1 MPNDSEIQTTDKKSK
16 ETCTDVH
23 QDPENLPVPSADST
37 DQIEETIT
45 THSASNTK
53 ADQPDNHENE
63 KRDHKRD
70 HPKPLPDLVY
80 DEVVAAYRFTI
91 RHLRLLMVDINHRC
105 QNIGSAEQVE
115 EALALWRDMGM
126 LDFDKHTV

>member
-1 MPNDSEIQTTDKKSK
+1 MDLPEIKLDKDKPSKENPSMPNDSETQTTDKKSK

-63 KRDHKRD
+63 KAR
-70 HPKPLPDLVY
+70 
-80 DEVVAAYRFTI
+80 
-91 RHLRLLMVDINHRC
+91 
-105 QNIGSAEQVE
+105 S
-115 EALALWRDMGM
+115 
-126 LDFDKHTV
+126 